1 MSKGDRKMDRRK
13 WIMSQQLQDVLF
25 LHWAVPADWLC
36 GMLPPELEL
45 DLYGG
50 KAWIS
55 AVLFKARDTHIRGMS
70 AVPGMRT
77 FLQLNVRTYVRYDN
91 RRGVYFFS
99 MDANSL
105 AAVQTASLGSFLP
118 YRQARIEMAKQGTQ
132 IRFKSRHSG
141 AAGIEEIELVYEP
154 QAAIIEPAPLE
165 IWLTERY
172 SLWTKPGNRLYRL
185 DIGHPPWRLQYV
197 KGEITENSLAGFLP
211 EQLHR
216 LRPVTHYSS
225 SMEVLFYP
233 PAIEKNVKNR

>member
-1 MSKGDRKMDRRK
+1 MGSKK

-25 LHWAVPADWLC
+25 LHWVVPTDWLC

-50 KAWIS
+50 EAWIS
-55 AVLFKARDTHIRGMS
+55 AVLFKARGTHIRGMP

-77 FLQLNVRTYVRYDN
+77 FLQLNVRTYVRYRE

-105 AAVQTASLGSFLP
+105 AAVQTASLGGFLP
-118 YRQARIEMAKQGTQ
+118 YRQAHIEMVKQGTR
-132 IRFKSRHSG
+132 IMFKSRHSE
-141 AAGIEEIELVYEP
+141 ANSVEEIELAYEP

-172 SLWTKPGNRLYRL
+172 SLWTKPRDRLYRL

-197 KGEITENSLAGFLP
+197 KGEIKENSLASFLP
-211 EQLHR
+211 DQLHR

-225 SMEVLFYP
+225 SVEVLFYP
-233 PAIEKNVKNR
+233 PIIEKNAKKR